1 MDLEAEKAECAANY
15 LSTLSDL
22 TTNSKLT
29 IDVLTILA
37 EESKDHCQVIVDT
50 ITQHIN
56 KVLIYFTYIITLYL
70 LEFKMQKR
78 KPNETNIQQTA
89 TIE

>member
-1 MDLEAEKAECAANY
+1 MKKKKLLKYTHIEVKANQITMDIEAEKAEVAANY

-37 EESKDHCQVIVDT
+37 EESKDHCQIIVDT

-56 KVLIYFTYIITLYL
+56 KVLIYLLYI
-70 LEFKMQKR
+70 
-78 KPNETNIQQTA
+78 TNIS
-89 TIE
+89 